1 MPSLERDIHI
11 LIFGWEVSVSP
22 VADLQTLGTPICS
35 FSSCAVVEKRLWF
48 SITARQIKTYPF
60 SSYVHTCQTLP
71 QDLGLSLACFKMK
84 YDLLISINR
93 PKIHSFSSVS
103 SLNGVCGI

>member
-1 MPSLERDIHI
+1 M
-11 LIFGWEVSVSP
+11 SP

-35 FSSCAVVEKRLWF
+35 FSSCAVVEKGLWF

-71 QDLGLSLACFKMK
+71 QDSGLSLACFKMK

-93 PKIHSFSSVS
+93 PKK
-103 SLNGVCGI
+103 SLFFFCVVFKWRMWYLIIMKKLLRSRNTET